1 MLAPPRTGVG
11 VGEWLLRATVGTA
24 LRRRGKGGGGR
35 GHLPASYAEA
45 PAAPPHAWGQQPP
58 LVEPAGVSGCSDAD
72 VAIRQKNCSKVPPA
86 TGWRPAPP
94 GFHPRSN
101 WAAAGPPSRMFCLV
115 GSFAFFARYRR
126 ARYVGPFLYVLSEER
141 PPLRTFLSQL
151 PFARRQRSSLGE
163 RLPPR
168 ARPPRALPGPG
179 SWTRRAG
186 PERLANSFPS
196 PCRPGGAGPGPSSQT
211 CKHRRR
217 SERFACGLN
226 VCP

>member
-35 GHLPASYAEA
+35 GHLRASYAEA

-58 LVEPAGVSGCSDAD
+58 LVEPAGVSGCSDA
-72 VAIRQKNCSKVPPA
+72 IRQKNCSKVPPA
-86 TGWRPAPP
+86 AGWRPAPP

-126 ARYVGPFLYVLSEER
+126 ARYVGPF
-141 PPLRTFLSQL
+141 TCF
-151 PFARRQRSSLGE
+151 RRSGRLCARSSLNS
-163 RLPPR
+163 RLPGDKGAHSENGCHPGLGR
-168 ARPPRALPGPG
+168 PGPFLARVAG
-179 SWTRRAG
+179 HAAPDPSASQTASRRHVARAG
-186 PERLANSFPS
+186 RAPVLPARRVNIE
-196 PCRPGGAGPGPSSQT
+196 GAPNAL
-211 CKHRRR
+211 R
-217 SERFACGLN
+217 A
-226 VCP
+226 V